1 MPQNILDFSDV
12 DNKDVFTSNGSY
24 CGKVKDV
31 ELNLGKFA
39 VRAVVVGAEKGS
51 YLAQKVGGSKNVV
64 IPYRMVQSIDDIIII
79 NDFQTSEVEEKQ
91 QSEPAEA

>member
-1 MPQNILDFSDV
+1 MSQNILDFSDITG
-12 DNKDVFTSNGSY
+12 KDVFTSKGSY
-24 CGKVKDV
+24 CGKVKDI

-64 IPYRMVQSIDDIIII
+64 IPYRMVQSIDDVIVIK
-79 NDFQTSEVEEKQ
+79 DFKTSQVDNEN
-91 QSEPAEA
+91 

>member
-12 DNKDVFTSNGSY
+12 ESKDVFTSNGSY

-79 NDFQTSEVEEKQ
+79 NDFQTNEVEEKQ
-91 QSEPAEA
+91 EAEA

>member
-1 MPQNILDFSDV
+1 MSQNILDFSDV
-12 DNKDVFTSNGSY
+12 QKKDVFTSNGSY

-39 VRAVVVGAEKGS
+39 IRAVVVGAEKGS

-64 IPYRMVQSIDDIIII
+64 IPYRMVQSVDDIIII
-79 NDFQTSEVEEKQ
+79 NDFQTSEVEDKE
-91 QSEPAEA
+91 AE